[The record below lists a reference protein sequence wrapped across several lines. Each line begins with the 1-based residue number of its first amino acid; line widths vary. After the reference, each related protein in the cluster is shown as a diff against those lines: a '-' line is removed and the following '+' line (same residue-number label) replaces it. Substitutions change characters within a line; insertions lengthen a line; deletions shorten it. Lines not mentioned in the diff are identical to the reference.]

1 MSKKDIRG
9 QSADLAYWLELRE
22 KTCERNHN
30 FRQRNVTGT
39 FETVNYSGSNSPVTL
54 WINREPGGY
63 PLHWH
68 KTVEFIMP
76 IEGSYTIVINKIRY
90 RLNAGDI
97 LLIPPGELHELL
109 PEASGLRMILLF
121 DLSSLSIFSG
131 FTMLFSL
138 MSHASLITPE
148 TMPDVYRDGHELLRR
163 VAEEYSEDDQLSEPS
178 ILAYL
183 IRFFVLLARSS
194 QFSAVAALPSVQS
207 NKQREYV
214 EKFNVVFNYIEHNYT
229 EDISLENVAS
239 QIGFSKFHFSRLFRQ
254 FTDTSFYDYL
264 CLRRLKAAE
273 TLLLNPALPI
283 TDVALQSGF
292 TSISTFNRVFKK
304 FKECTP
310 TEFKEFYTVTM
321 NSKRKAAAEDSGKA
335 EDLPQ

>member
-1 MSKKDIRG
+1 MPKKEAHT
-9 QSADLAYWLELRE
+9 QTADLAHWLDLRE
-22 KTCERNHN
+22 KSCERNHN
-30 FRQRNVTGT
+30 FRKRTVTGT
-39 FETVNYSGSNSPVTL
+39 FETVNFSGSDSPVTL
-54 WINREPGGY
+54 WINKEPGGY

-68 KTVEFIMP
+68 KTLEFIMP
-76 IEGSYTIVINKIRY
+76 IEGSYTAVINKITY
-90 RLNAGDI
+90 RLNPGDI

-109 PEASGLRMILLF
+109 PEPTGLRLILLF
-121 DLSSLSIFSG
+121 DLSSLSIFNG

-138 MSHASLITPE
+138 LSHACLITPE
-148 TMPDVYRDGHELLRR
+148 TMPDVYTHGHELLRL
-163 VAEEYSEDDQLSEPS
+163 VAEEYSDSDQLAEPS

-183 IRFFVLLARSS
+183 IRFFVLLSRSS
-194 QFSAVAALPSVQS
+194 QFSAAASLPSVQS

-229 EDISLENVAS
+229 EDISLETVAA

-292 TSISTFNRVFKK
+292 SSISTFNRVFKK

-310 TEFKEFYTVTM
+310 TEFKEFYTT
-321 NSKRKAAAEDSGKA
+321 SLSSRRRFSAETAKKS
-335 EDLPQ
+335 